1 MPPPATV
8 SALPRLRPTPPPDP
22 PPPCPTPERE
32 NPMPPFKP
40 RLDDRGQ
47 TAIEYLGI
55 LAVVAAIIVVLLAT
69 DFGTAIVNAINA
81 QIDKVT
87 GAG

>member
-1 MPPPATV
+1 MN
-8 SALPRLRPTPPPDP
+8 PRLQNNDT
-22 PPPCPTPERE
+22 
-32 NPMPPFKP
+32 
-40 RLDDRGQ
+40 GQ

-55 LAVVAAIIVVLLAT
+55 LAVVAAIIVVLLTT
-69 DFGTAIVNAINA
+69 DFGTAIVNGIND

>member
-1 MPPPATV
+1 MQFPKRRTELKLKSDA
-8 SALPRLRPTPPPDP
+8 
-22 PPPCPTPERE
+22 
-32 NPMPPFKP
+32 
-40 RLDDRGQ
+40 GQ

-69 DFGTAIVNAINA
+69 NFGQDIVDAIGD

-87 GAG
+87 GAT